1 MWKNKEEWRIRRP
14 NLSQEGLKI
23 IACISMLL
31 DHIGALLL
39 PQVYWL
45 RAIGRLAFPIYCYLL
60 AEGAYRTKNPVKY
73 GLRLGIGAVI
83 SEIPLDF
90 ACFGMLVWQEQ
101 NVMFSL
107 LLGFLMAICMIK
119 CKHWA
124 LQLLVVIPFAYGAE
138 LLHTQYGAL
147 GIVLMALFVLTRNMP
162 KKWLIQT
169 LWMLAISWLMDPTV
183 LPVFGIEMRVQMCAV
198 VAMLPIGLYSGR
210 KLTHSK
216 WVQWAFYLF
225 YPVHLLVLYLIILYT
240 WGY

>member
-60 AEGAYRTKNPVKY
+60 AEGAYRTKSPVKY

-225 YPVHLLVLYLIILYT
+225 YPVHMALLWIVMEVMY
-240 WGY
+240 G